1 MSTRSSGAIVIEEP
15 VVRLNW
21 RQVMAWRLQRHHLR
35 ERAPAEAML
44 AVAARIGGLH
54 AQLMSSAEL
63 TLWARVE
70 GLAPG
75 AVLRALWEERSLVKS
90 WAMRGTLHLLPAAE
104 FPLWQAGLST
114 RYRHYLRPS
123 WLRYF
128 GVTHEELDQLMTT
141 IARAL
146 DGRMLTREELAEEVA
161 RLTGSAQLGE
171 TLRHSWGTMLKPAAY
186 RGHLCFAP
194 SLGQNVR
201 FTRPDQWLRGWQ
213 QEDPAHAMCEIT
225 RRYFAAYAP
234 ATRDD
239 YARWWGMTAAA
250 AKASIQGLGAE
261 VTQIEVEGTRTWM
274 PTEDVAEAAA
284 ASPPGSVR
292 LLPAFDPYVI
302 AASPHLR
309 HLLPGDFRGRIFRP
323 QGWVSP
329 VLLVDGRMDG
339 VWRHERKGKRLIVQI
354 EPFVPL
360 PLGAR
365 RAAEEEAG
373 RLADF
378 TGGALEL
385 HWQS

>member
-1 MSTRSSGAIVIEEP
+1 
-15 VVRLNW
+15 
-21 RQVMAWRLQRHHLR
+21 
-35 ERAPAEAML
+35 ML

-75 AVLRALWEERSLVKS
+75 AVQRALWEERSLVKT

-114 RYRHYLRPS
+114 NRHYLRPS

-128 GVTHEELDQLMTT
+128 GVTTHEELDQLMSA
-141 IARAL
+141 IAQAL
-146 DGRMLTREELAEEVA
+146 DGQMLTREELAVA
-161 RLTGSAQLGE
+161 VSQLTGSAHVCE
-171 TLRHSWGTMLKPAAY
+171 TLRHSWGGILKPAAF
-186 RGHLCFAP
+186 RGQLCFAP

-201 FTRPDQWLRGWQ
+201 FTRPDQWLGGWQ
-213 QEDPAHAMCEIT
+213 QEDPSHAMREIT
-225 RRYFAAYAP
+225 RRFLAAYAP

-239 YARWWGMTAAA
+239 YARWWRMPAAA
-250 AKASIQGLGAE
+250 AKASIEGLGAE
-261 VTQIEVEGTRTWM
+261 VTQVEVEGIRAWM
-274 PTEDVAEAAA
+274 LTEDVAEAAA
-284 ASPPGSVR
+284 SSPPGSAR

-302 AASPHLR
+302 AASPHLS
-309 HLLPGDFRGRIFRP
+309 HLLPGDFRGRIYRP

-339 VWRHERKGKRLIVQI
+339 IWRHERKGGRLIVQI
-354 EPFVPL
+354 EPFVAL
-360 PLGAR
+360 PTWAR
-365 RAAEEEAG
+365 RAAEEEAE
-373 RLADF
+373 RLAVF

-385 HWQS
+385 NWQS